1 MALKLNKTI
10 KTHIADMAIRSKY
23 QAEFQKLM
31 DSLIDNLFDVLYLKY
46 NNDDFLNLPDRAK
59 ALIGKTSKVSL
70 GVERIVMHKT
80 KVNGKVSGYGLD
92 VALETWGC
100 IDTLRMKAP
109 VFGSD
114 CRFYINSDN
123 EHLGAIKL
131 LLDEASESRDIL
143 LAAMAPYK
151 SANHMLNELHWA
163 NEFYPIEEEAKEEFL
178 PSTISKANMI
188 MGNNDEN

>member
-1 MALKLNKTI
+1 MALKLNRTI

-23 QAEFQKLM
+23 QAEFKKLM
-31 DSLIDNLFDVLYLKY
+31 NSLTENLFEVLYLKY

-59 ALIGKTSKVSL
+59 ALIGKTTKVNL
-70 GVERIVMHKT
+70 NTDRIYMGRI
-80 KVNGKVSGYGLD
+80 KVNGKVTGYGLD
-92 VALETWGC
+92 VALETSAC
-100 IDTLRMKAP
+100 IESLRMKEP

-114 CRFYINSDN
+114 CRFYIDHDN

-163 NEFYPIEEEAKEEFL
+163 NEFYPDEEESKEEFL

-188 MGNNDEN
+188 MGNNNEN